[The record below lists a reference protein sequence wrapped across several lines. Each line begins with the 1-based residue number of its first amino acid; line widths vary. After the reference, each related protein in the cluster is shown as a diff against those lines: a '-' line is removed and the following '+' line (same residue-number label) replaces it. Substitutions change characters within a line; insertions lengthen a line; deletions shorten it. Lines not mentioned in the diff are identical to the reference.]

1 MYQLLKHHI
10 LYEVKNPQRVLS
22 PVLFS
27 VAMII
32 FGNFAFNQFAGKD
45 RLPVFIGFILVACF
59 FSLNMNLSSCFEPE
73 NQDGVFTKMRT
84 SGINRY
90 SWFFAKSLQA
100 IFTGMLTVML
110 SLLAGSFFVADAGQV
125 LLSTDFILGFILVVF
140 SLCPL
145 GVLLS
150 AVLSSTNMHQ
160 ILFTLLFLPISLPLL
175 IAVFKLSQSAYLN
188 DILVQKDRWFVL
200 LGIVCVLF
208 WTISAI
214 LFDEFVKAD

>member
-1 MYQLLKHHI
+1 MYEI
-10 LYEVKNPQRVLS
+10 KNPQRVLS

-27 VAMII
+27 IAMII
-32 FGNFAFNQFAGKD
+32 FGNFAFNQFAGKE

-59 FSLNMNLSSCFEPE
+59 FSLNMNLASCFEPE

-90 SWFFAKSLQA
+90 TWFISKSIQT
-100 IFTGMLTVML
+100 IFTASLTVIL
-110 SLLAGSFFVADAGQV
+110 SLLAGSFFVADASQV
-125 LLSTDFILGFILVVF
+125 LLSTNFILGFLLVIF

-150 AVLSSTNMHQ
+150 AVLSSTNMQQ

-188 DILVQKDRWFVL
+188 DILVQKEQWFWL
-200 LGIVCVLF
+200 LSIVCVLF
-208 WTISAI
+208 WTVSAI